1 MGYYYQNLLG
11 TSKWHL
17 AQEIWGDFQQALDFQ
32 ISADHKENLQRSV
45 SSLEIQ
51 QTMFSL
57 DGEKAPGPDGFTAC
71 FFIKAWLVIHSDG
84 QRDPLS
90 PYSFLLAMEF
100 LTHML
105 K

>member
-57 DGEKAPGPDGFTAC
+57 DGEKAPGLDGFTTC
-71 FFIKAWLVIHSDG
+71 FFINAWLVIHSDG